1 MIDTLN
7 QNPLLNH
14 VAIEKLK
21 RDLDILEL
29 QIQAVRNGRTATFKK
44 IAEKKLTEITKSI
57 EKYLKELNE
66 KLNPTTP
73 PTTSKS

>member
-1 MIDTLN
+1 MIKILN
-7 QNPLLNH
+7 ENSLLNH

-29 QIQAVRNGRTATFKK
+29 QTQAVRNGRTAFFKK
-44 IAEKKLTEITKSI
+44 IAENKLKEITKSI
-57 EKYLKELNE
+57 EDYLKKLYE